1 MTGGHVPTS
10 AVIDV
15 LTPIWQRVLHQ
26 PSIGLEDSFFDLG
39 GNPSSAVELFT
50 ELARVGYRELSPLTI
65 YQAPTIAALAALLE
79 RPATPR
85 LPPLVL
91 LKAGTV
97 EPPVF
102 IAHGL
107 GGSVMEF
114 FQLVRHIRSR
124 HSIYGMQA
132 KGVDGVDKP
141 LDRIED
147 MAQFYLDA
155 IRQIQPRGPYV
166 FMGYSLGGLVTLEMA
181 QRLSESGER
190 LSLLVMVDSYPHFR
204 YLPLA
209 QRASVVA
216 RRLKRY
222 ASASRQRGE
231 SRSRTSQDDTG
242 GVPNRPQFAESFE
255 RAMRLVRDSAHRA
268 WTHYQPRFYKGT
280 IKFVR
285 AEIPTEF
292 ADDAVAAWGKL
303 AGEFAVEAV
312 PGDHLGMLTTHFE
325 SLGAVLSRYLAEA
338 FGERT

>member
-1 MTGGHVPTS
+1 MPTS

-15 LTPIWQRVLHQ
+15 LTPIWQRVLQQ
-26 PSIGLEDSFFDLG
+26 PSIGPEDNFFDLG
-39 GNPSSAVELFT
+39 GNPASAVELFA
-50 ELARVGYRELSPLTI
+50 ELAQVGYRELSPLTI

-79 RPATPR
+79 QPAIPR
-85 LPPLVL
+85 LSPLVQ
-91 LKAGTV
+91 LKAGTR

-114 FQLVRHIRSR
+114 FQLVRHIHSR
-124 HSIYGMQA
+124 RSIYGMQT

-155 IRQIQPRGPYV
+155 IREIQPRGPYV
-166 FMGYSLGGLVTLEMA
+166 LMGYSLGGLVTLEMA
-181 QRLSESGER
+181 QRLSENGER

-204 YLPLA
+204 YLPLG
-209 QRASVVA
+209 QRADVVA

-222 ASASRQRGE
+222 ASASLQRGE
-231 SRSRTSQDDTG
+231 SRSRTLQDDTG
-242 GVPNRPQFAESFE
+242 GVPSRPQFAESFE
-255 RAMRLVRDSAHRA
+255 RTMRLVRNSAHRA
-268 WTHYQPRFYKGT
+268 WTHYRPRFYKGA

-292 ADDAVAAWGKL
+292 ADDAAAAWGKL
-303 AGEFAVEAV
+303 AGQFAVETV
-312 PGDHLGMLTTHFE
+312 PGDHLGMMTTHFE
-325 SLGAVLSRYLAEA
+325 GLGAILSRYLAEA
-338 FGERT
+338 FSEKT